1 MLAGKKIAIGISGSI
16 AAYKIVHL
24 VRLLVKAKAAVKII
38 MTPAAK
44 DFVAPLT
51 LATLSK
57 NEVLTDMA
65 TGNTWANHVALGR
78 WADLLLIAPLSCN
91 TLAKMANGHCDN
103 LLLSVYLSATCPVMV
118 SPAMDEDMWKH
129 PATKKNIEQLKAFG
143 HIVLAPH
150 HGELASGLIGEGRME
165 EPENIIRQIEF
176 FFTATDG
183 KDLAGKK
190 VLITAGP
197 TQEAI
202 DPVRYIGNRSSGK
215 MGYALASECRNRG
228 AEVLLVLGPAP
239 EVQQLDLSGMTV
251 INVTSAEEMYNA
263 CMDHFDT
270 TDIALLAAA
279 VADYRPE
286 YISPEKIKKENGT
299 PELRLVKTKDIL
311 ARLGQLKKDGQLV
324 LGFALETHNE
334 AANALEKLNKK
345 NADYI
350 VMNSLNDGAA
360 FGADTNK
367 ITIYSRSGASFSFES
382 KPKTAVAR
390 DIIDTLLKNSV
401 QTI

>member
-1 MLAGKKIAIGISGSI
+1 
-16 AAYKIVHL
+16 
-24 VRLLVKAKAAVKII
+24 
-38 MTPAAK
+38 
-44 DFVAPLT
+44 
-51 LATLSK
+51 
-57 NEVLTDMA
+57 
-65 TGNTWANHVALGR
+65 
-78 WADLLLIAPLSCN
+78 
-91 TLAKMANGHCDN
+91 
-103 LLLSVYLSATCPVMV
+103 
-118 SPAMDEDMWKH
+118 MDEDMWKH

-165 EPENIIRQIEF
+165 EPENIIRQIES

-286 YISPEKIKKENGT
+286 YVSPEKIKKENGT